1 MISTY
6 RCVWCNSCSHQRKG
20 CVVSEGVHHIWK
32 ILKKSVPIQKL
43 CQLLQVRSVHP
54 HNDWNDGSF
63 LRVFGVESREGLT
76 KVVVEIKNDEK
87 LQKEYE
93 NLVSC
98 ETEHSALVDEV
109 RAFFRNNMN
118 DMLIG

>member
-1 MISTY
+1 M
-6 RCVWCNSCSHQRKG
+6 
-20 CVVSEGVHHIWK
+20 
-32 ILKKSVPIQKL
+32 
-43 CQLLQVRSVHP
+43 LQVWSVHP

-63 LRVFGVESREGLT
+63 FRVFGVESREGLT
-76 KVVVEIKNDEK
+76 KVVAEMKNEEK

-93 NLVSC
+93 NLVSY
-98 ETEHSALVDEV
+98 EAEHSALVDEV